1 MAPAGASIEVADME
15 NRRTFEGQ
23 VAIVTGGATG
33 IGEFSAR
40 MLAARG
46 VAVRILDFNA
56 DGARRVA
63 ESIAKDGGKATW
75 SQVDLCDWNATRAAI
90 EDVHRAG
97 GGLDIIV
104 HSAGGFPKYVNILD
118 CPVEDWD
125 AVVNS
130 NLRSLFYLLKAG
142 APLMMKGGY
151 GRIVSLSSMAA
162 RSGVNPNPPHY
173 TAAKAGMLGLTR
185 QAALDLGK
193 HGITVNAVAPANV
206 QSERGR
212 AIRTAERIAHIER
225 SSPVG
230 RLAEP
235 DEVAAAVV
243 FLCSPEAGYITG
255 VTLDVNGGATM
266 TP

>member
-1 MAPAGASIEVADME
+1 ME
-15 NRRTFEGQ
+15 QRRTFEGQ
-23 VAIVTGGATG
+23 AAIVTGGATG
-33 IGEFSAR
+33 IGESAAR

-46 VAVRILDFNA
+46 VAVRILDFNV
-56 DGARRVA
+56 DGARQVA
-63 ESIAKDGGKATW
+63 ESIAKDGGKVSWAH
-75 SQVDLCDWNATRAAI
+75 VDLSDWNATRAAI
-90 EDVHRAG
+90 EDMHRTCG
-97 GGLDIIV
+97 SIDIIV

-130 NLRSLFYLLKAG
+130 NLRSMFYLLKAA
-142 APLMMKGGY
+142 APLMIKQGY
-151 GRIVSLSSMAA
+151 GRFVSLSSMAA

-193 HGITVNAVAPANV
+193 YGITVNSVAPANV
-206 QSERGR
+206 QSARAK
-212 AIRTAERIAHIER
+212 AIRSPERIAHIER
-225 SSPVG
+225 SSSVG

-235 DEVAAAVV
+235 DEIAAAVV
-243 FLCSPEAGYITG
+243 FLCSPEADYITG

-266 TP
+266 AP

>member
-1 MAPAGASIEVADME
+1 ME
-15 NRRTFEGQ
+15 QGRTFNGQ
-23 VAIVTGGATG
+23 NAIVTGGATG
-33 IGEFSAR
+33 IGESAAR

-46 VAVRILDFNA
+46 VAVRILDFNV

-63 ESIAKDGGKATW
+63 ESIAADGGKVSWAK
-75 SQVDLCDWNATRAAI
+75 VDLSDWNATRMAI
-90 EDVHRAG
+90 EDMHRTCG
-97 GGLDIIV
+97 SIDIIV
-104 HSAGGFPKYVNILD
+104 HSAGGFPKYVNLID

-125 AVVNS
+125 TVVNS
-130 NLRSLFYLLKAG
+130 NLRSMFYLLKAA
-142 APLMMKGGY
+142 APLMIEQHY
-151 GRIVSLSSMAA
+151 GRFVSLSSMAA

-206 QSERGR
+206 QSERAK
-212 AIRTAERIAHIER
+212 AIRSPERIAHIQR

-235 DEVAAAVV
+235 DEIAAAVV

-266 TP
+266 AP